1 MPYVSPRTA
10 EVQPIQHQDIV
21 PRSWTVPFATDHSS
35 TVFTKFYFVR
45 IATRRS
51 RSTTSVTPGVTSTTA
66 KDGELSYVESN
77 EEHPWDSTKV
87 QKLDARSNA
96 WSINNDN
103 SSNENIEILNH
114 ENSGIP
120 EGKSYGEIP
129 NPISIPKPN
138 PVSPTYV
145 PSPLPPLPPGCL
157 TSRGQFSSPKSCA
170 NYLNCWD
177 DTVVEQTCPN
187 GLLFNDFSNVCDFD
201 YNVNCGSRPLPTPKP
216 PLPPGSKF
224 CPDPYGR
231 YRSSMNCSEFYVC
244 LASKPIKFGCP
255 QGLVYN
261 DELGVCDYVRNVDC
275 KGSATPKP
283 QPQPQPS
290 TTQSWSTASAVSVQ
304 YPSYP
309 SHPSQS
315 PYPTQQPPYIPQ
327 QPTRPSPYL
336 ATSWGSNVNAEPWQQ
351 LTKQQ
356 DVQKEDQEIVP
367 SKPETLQESP
377 ESSSI
382 TNPWTVLHTIP
393 ASMSK
398 VPCTDGDLHKLDDA
412 CTSVIICR
420 AGRPQLVRCTT
431 GMIYD
436 RPTDS
441 CKPFVIA
448 KW

>member
-35 TVFTKFYFVR
+35 TVLPNFIF

-51 RSTTSVTPGVTSTTA
+51 RSTTGVTAGVTSTTA
-66 KDGELSYVESN
+66 KNGELSYVESN
-77 EEHPWDSTKV
+77 EEHSWDSIKL
-87 QKLDARSNA
+87 QKLDARTNA
-96 WSINNDN
+96 WSKNNEN
-103 SSNENIEILNH
+103 SSDDNIEIVND

-138 PVSPTYV
+138 PVLPTYK

-177 DTVVEQTCPN
+177 DAVVEQTCPN

-216 PLPPGSKF
+216 PLPPSSKF
-224 CPDPYGR
+224 CPTPYGH
-231 YRSSMNCSEFYVC
+231 YRSSTNCSEFYVC

-283 QPQPQPS
+283 QPS
-290 TTQSWSTASAVSVQ
+290 TTQSWSTASPVSSQ
-304 YPSYP
+304 NPSYPSYP
-309 SHPSQS
+309 SNPSQS
-315 PYPTQQPPYIPQ
+315 PYPTQQPSYVPQ
-327 QPTRPSPYL
+327 QPTRPPSPYL
-336 ATSWGSNVNAEPWQQ
+336 ATSWGSNVNVESWQQ
-351 LTKQQ
+351 RSNQQ
-356 DVQKEDQEIVP
+356 DVQKEEDKEIVT

-377 ESSSI
+377 ESSI

-412 CTSVIICR
+412 CTSVIVCR
-420 AGRPQLVRCTT
+420 LGRPQLVRCTT

-448 KW
+448 KC

>member
-21 PRSWTVPFATDHSS
+21 PS
-35 TVFTKFYFVR
+35 

-51 RSTTSVTPGVTSTTA
+51 KSTTSVTAEVTSTTA

-77 EEHPWDSTKV
+77 EEHPWDSIKV

-96 WSINNDN
+96 WSKNNEN
-103 SSNENIEILNH
+103 SSNDNIEILNH
-114 ENSGIP
+114 ENSGTP

-177 DTVVEQTCPN
+177 DAVVEQTCPN

-231 YRSSMNCSEFYVC
+231 YRSSTNCSEFYVC

-283 QPQPQPS
+283 QPQSQPQSS
-290 TTQSWSTASAVSVQ
+290 TTQSWSTASPVSVQ

-315 PYPTQQPPYIPQ
+315 PYPTQQSPYI
-327 QPTRPSPYL
+327 PTRPSPYL

-351 LTKQQ
+351 LSKQQ
-356 DVQKEDQEIVP
+356 DVQKEDKEIVS

-412 CTSVIICR
+412 CTSVIVCR

-436 RPTDS
+436 RPTNS

-448 KW
+448 KC